1 MKIFETGELIGKSS
15 RLLTNSL
22 SKNLLESKT
31 GITSEQWVV
40 LQILLKG
47 SKNQKELSEITL
59 KTKATINSLVSY
71 LLKSD
76 LIIKTKSNI
85 DNRNTILS
93 ISEKGINVID
103 QTKLNALKSIKQATN
118 NFSKKEIKELN
129 KYLLRIITNLIKQ

>member
-22 SKNLLESKT
+22 SKNLLLSNT
-31 GITSEQWVV
+31 GITSEQWII
-40 LQILLKG
+40 LQILVKG

-59 KTKATINSLVSY
+59 KTKATISSLISY

-76 LIIKTKSNI
+76 LITKTKSNI

-93 ISEKGINVID
+93 ISKKGINVIK
-103 QTKLNALKSIKQATN
+103 QTENNAFQSIKQATN
-118 NFSKKEIKELN
+118 NFSEKEIKELN
-129 KYLLRIITNLIKQ
+129 KYLSRIITNLTK